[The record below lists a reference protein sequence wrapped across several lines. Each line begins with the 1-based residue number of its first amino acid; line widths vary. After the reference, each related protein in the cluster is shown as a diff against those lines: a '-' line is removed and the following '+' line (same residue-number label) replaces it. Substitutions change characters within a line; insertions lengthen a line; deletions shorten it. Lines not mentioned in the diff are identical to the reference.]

1 VLDQTGLS
9 QKNGAVAS
17 HVRIA
22 DRQEDIHAVRI
33 ATGGAR
39 LILGCDIVTATA
51 PDSLAVANQGVTNA
65 IVNSY
70 VAPPA
75 AFVLD
80 NALDLSAEP
89 MIRRIGEAAGGPK
102 SVFLN
107 GSEIATA
114 LLGDAIAT
122 NLFMLGVAFQQGLIP
137 LREESILQAIELNA
151 VAVEQNR
158 RAFLWGRLAA
168 HDRKAVETLAKP
180 LIRTVEPASFAKTL
194 PDVVAKRAA
203 FLTEYQ
209 DAAYAERYKAAV
221 ARVEQAEREKAKGMS
236 GLAEAVARNLF
247 KLMAYK
253 DEYEV
258 ARLYA
263 SGEFR
268 RKLEQQFAGDYKL
281 SFHLAPPL
289 FSRRDPQTGE
299 LEKREYGPW
308 VFTAFKLL
316 AKLKGLRGTKLDVFG
331 WTEERKTERRLVG
344 EYLATVDELIAR
356 LDHDSHALCARIAEI
371 PDDIRGFGHV
381 KERNLKKAK
390 AREAELLALLRQPR
404 AKPAAAE

>member
-1 VLDQTGLS
+1 V
-9 QKNGAVAS
+9 
-17 HVRIA
+17 
-22 DRQEDIHAVRI
+22 
-33 ATGGAR
+33 
-39 LILGCDIVTATA
+39 
-51 PDSLAVANQGVTNA
+51 
-65 IVNSY
+65 VNSY

-75 AFVLD
+75 AVVLD

-137 LREESILQAIELNA
+137 LSEASILQAIELNA

-168 HDRKAVETLAKP
+168 HDRQAVEKLAKP
-180 LIRTVEPASFAKTL
+180 LIRTVEPASFAKAL

-203 FLTEYQ
+203 FLAEYQ
-209 DAAYAERYKAAV
+209 GASYAERYKVAV
-221 ARVEQAEREKAKGMS
+221 ARVEQAEREKARGMT

-258 ARLYA
+258 ARLYT
-263 SGEFR
+263 SGEFL

-289 FSRRDPQTGE
+289 FARRDPRTGE

-316 AKLKGLRGTKLDVFG
+316 AKLRGLRGTKLDVFG
-331 WTEERKTERRLVG
+331 WTEERRTERRLIG
-344 EYLATVDELIAR
+344 EYLATIDELVAR
-356 LDHDSHALCARIAEI
+356 LDHGSHALCTRIAEI
-371 PDDIRGFGHV
+371 PDEIRGFGHV
-381 KERNLKKAK
+381 KERSLKKAK